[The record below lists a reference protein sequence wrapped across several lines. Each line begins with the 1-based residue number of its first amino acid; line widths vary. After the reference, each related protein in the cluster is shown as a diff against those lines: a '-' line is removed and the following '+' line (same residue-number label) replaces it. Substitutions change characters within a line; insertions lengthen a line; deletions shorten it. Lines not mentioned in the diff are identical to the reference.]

1 LDRNVGGGPRASMGL
16 VLLVMIPWAL
26 MGTPGLATAQT
37 GGPLFQT
44 GSPLFGQESAFGK
57 EPGPNTL
64 PPEGSARDVGD
75 PGRGWFPTSA
85 PFRSPMAAPF
95 GEARFAAGLLSS
107 NLLNGGDV
115 PMERPPFRLSPRPG
129 GGGEREVQG
138 LVSLGAAR
146 PVWGTRIG
154 EEVRLTVGV
163 EGGVSARFRLEFP
176 ENDLLGSDWIA
187 ALPIGLSSG
196 PLSGRMRVIHWS
208 AHLGDDTIEE
218 TGARSIFFSRDGV
231 DLLVAMEPFPFLR
244 IYGGGE
250 SMLRSMVESRSEEE
264 DEPIRDRFGVQGGIE
279 SGWRP
284 FREGGGGFQAA
295 LDWRSADRIGWKSV
309 VSVVAGIGARRGGQ
323 ELRFLLRH
331 VRGPSSMGQFF
342 LSREELWGVEL
353 GVRW

>member
-1 LDRNVGGGPRASMGL
+1 LIQDREARRFRRF
-16 VLLVMIPWAL
+16 VLGEVRISA
-26 MGTPGLATAQT
+26 GLALFAALAWTSMVMPVPAAAQM
-37 GGPLFQT
+37 
-44 GSPLFGQESAFGK
+44 
-57 EPGPNTL
+57 
-64 PPEGSARDVGD
+64 GD
-75 PGRGWFPTSA
+75 PGSSEAGAPEASAPARIAGDVEGSGEGWFPRST
-85 PFRSPMAAPF
+85 PFRSPTAAPF

-107 NLLNGGDV
+107 NLLNGEDV
-115 PMERPPFRLSPRPG
+115 PVERPPFLLSRRPG
-129 GGGEREVQG
+129 GDGEREVQG
-138 LVSLGAAR
+138 FVSLGAAR
-146 PVWGTRIG
+146 PVWGRRIG
-154 EEVRLTVGV
+154 DDVRMTVGM

-187 ALPIGLSSG
+187 ALPIELSAG
-196 PLSGRMRVIHWS
+196 ALSGRMRVIHWS

-218 TGARSIFFSRDGV
+218 TGAQSIFFSRDGV
-231 DLLVAMEPFPFLR
+231 DLLVAMEPSPSLR

-250 SMLRSMVESRSEEE
+250 TTLRSMVESRNEEGVE
-264 DEPIRDRFGVQGGIE
+264 SVRDRFGLQGGIE

-284 FREGGGGFQAA
+284 FQDGGTGFQAA